1 MRKVLRLLTLLL
13 LPVLGAAHAEAYKLR
28 VMNWSC
34 IVADGKAT
42 VRGLVHNQS
51 RASLSN
57 IRVNLR
63 VLGPNNVV
71 LGTNSALIENRRLA
85 AGASSLFSVS
95 ARLRRG
101 AVARCQIWFRN
112 PEVVQIPT
120 LVPPLK

>member
-1 MRKVLRLLTLLL
+1 MRRILVLLTLF
-13 LPVLGAAHAEAYKLR
+13 VLGAAHAETYKLR
-28 VMNWSC
+28 VIHWSC
-34 IVADGKAT
+34 IVTDGKAT
-42 VRGLVHNQS
+42 VRGMVQNQS
-51 RASLSN
+51 RATLSN

-85 AGASSLFSVS
+85 GGASSLFSAS

-101 AVARCQIWFRN
+101 TVARCQIWFRN

>member
-1 MRKVLRLLTLLL
+1 MRKLLLLLTLFV
-13 LPVLGAAHAEAYKLR
+13 LPVLDGVHAETYKLR
-28 VMNWSC
+28 VNNWSC
-34 IVADGKAT
+34 IVTDGKAT
-42 VRGLVHNQS
+42 VRGVVHNQS
-51 RASLSN
+51 RAALSN

-71 LGTNSALIENRRLA
+71 LGTSSALIENRRLA
-85 AGASSLFSVS
+85 AGASSLFSAS

-101 AVARCQIWFRN
+101 TVARCQIWFRN